1 MKEIELKYAIVTDIT
16 KDGTL
21 SGPNIDLYKSII
33 DRTGLKITLSGG
45 VSSLSDIVK
54 AKETLCAAVING
66 KAYYEG
72 KIRLE
77 DALKEEGC

>member
-1 MKEIELKYAIVTDIT
+1 MKEIGLKYAIVTDIT
-16 KDGTL
+16 KDRTL

-54 AKETLCAAVING
+54 SKRNIMCCCNKWQSIL
-66 KAYYEG
+66 
-72 KIRLE
+72 
-77 DALKEEGC
+77 